1 MSRKDK
7 LEKRLL
13 GLPSDF
19 TWQELVKVLKNH
31 GYQELKKKGKTG
43 GSRRKFM
50 DAQKNIISLHEPHP
64 RPIVKKYAL
73 KEVIEKLGLK

>member
-19 TWQELVKVLKNH
+19 TWQELVKVLKIH